1 MKNLMERIKEYVTPV
16 RIVLAEGVKNA
27 DWILHSK
34 QEQVYKR
41 NAGVMTLKQGGFIL
55 LDFGRELQG
64 GLRLITEYGDELG
77 RVGIRIRFGE
87 SVGEAM
93 AELFEDNA
101 RNDHSPR
108 DMRVCLPRLSDTE
121 WGATGFRFVRIDN
134 ESGVDYR
141 FVSIF
146 AAYTHLREEP
156 KGWFKCSDSTV
167 NDIWD
172 TAAHTLF
179 LNMQNRLWDGIKR
192 DRLVWVGDMY
202 PEARGVF
209 SLYGEHP
216 LVELGISESAE
227 RELLPA
233 WMCDV
238 PSYSI
243 WWLAILCEYEW
254 FTNQWEFIEKQ
265 LPYAYGVIEQFDRCV
280 GANGELDYSPIGVQT
295 DYGFFLNW
303 ETKTDEGLEDGNRGL
318 LLWALKSFVR
328 MAKRRKI
335 DFSAAERLV
344 MKLERKRSFN
354 GTSKAV
360 AALYSMGYGEEASAK
375 NLLNVGGVKGY
386 STFMSLYIAEQ
397 TARVAGGKEALAG
410 MKEFYEGMLS
420 RGATSFWESFAPE
433 WLQGSGR
440 IDEPT
445 PTGLKDIHCSFGA
458 YCYSGYRLSLC
469 HGWACGPLPF
479 LSENALG
486 VRFVQPGGQAIRIKP
501 DLMGLDWVEGA
512 FPTAYGLVEVKHKK
526 TTAGVETVFNA
537 PKDVYIIR

>member
-16 RIVLAEGVKNA
+16 RVVLAEGVENA
-27 DWILHSK
+27 EWILHSK

-41 NAGVMTLKQGGFIL
+41 NSGVMTLKQGGFIL

-156 KGWFKCSDSTV
+156 RGWFKCSDSTV

-179 LNMQNRLWDGIKR
+179 LNMQNRLWEGIKR

-254 FTNQWEFIEKQ
+254 FTNKWEFIQQQ
-265 LPYAYGVIEQFDRCV
+265 LPYAYGLIEQIDKCV
-280 GANGELDYSPIGVQT
+280 SNNGDLDYTVIGLQT
-295 DYGFFLNW
+295 NYGFFLNW
-303 ETKTDEGLEDGNRGL
+303 ETREETGLEAGNRGL
-318 LLWALKSFVR
+318 LLWALKKFVR
-328 MAKRRKI
+328 MAHRRKI
-335 DFSAAERLV
+335 DCALAEKV
-344 MKLERKRSFN
+344 MNKLQKKQVFD
-354 GTSKAV
+354 GDSKAV
-360 AALYSMGYGEEASAK
+360 AALYSMGYGEDSNAKKFFFDTSA
-375 NLLNVGGVKGY
+375 KGY

-397 TARVAGGKEALAG
+397 TALATSGKEALVG
-410 MKEFYEGMLS
+410 MKEFYNGMLS
-420 RGATSFWESFAPE
+420 RGATSFWESFDVE
-433 WLQGSGR
+433 WLKGSGR
-440 IDEPT
+440 IDELT
-445 PTGLKDIHCSFGA
+445 KAGLKDIHSSFGK
-458 YCYSGYRLSLC
+458 YCYCGYRLSLC
-469 HGWACGPLPF
+469 HGWSCGPVPF

-486 VRFVQPGGQAIRIKP
+486 IRMIRPGGTAIKIKP
-501 DLMGLDWVEGA
+501 DLMGLDWAEGA
-512 FPTAYGLVEVKHKK
+512 FPTQYGLVEVKHKK
-526 TTAGVETVFNA
+526 TAAGVETIFNA
-537 PKDVYIIR
+537 PKGVYIAR